1 MMAWMLTTRRS
12 IEEVGRFQV
21 ARLGK
26 RMVCFAEEQNAMEVY
41 IDARSR
47 GWTFPHQP
55 PTGLGHGLGKKVE
68 HLERV
73 ESSHFKR
80 HCTSFGIGLGADLR
94 ELCRAGIFA

>member
-1 MMAWMLTTRRS
+1 MLWKCTS
-12 IEEVGRFQV
+12 MHESEDGF
-21 ARLGK
+21 
-26 RMVCFAEEQNAMEVY
+26 
-41 IDARSR
+41 
-47 GWTFPHQP
+47 FPHQT